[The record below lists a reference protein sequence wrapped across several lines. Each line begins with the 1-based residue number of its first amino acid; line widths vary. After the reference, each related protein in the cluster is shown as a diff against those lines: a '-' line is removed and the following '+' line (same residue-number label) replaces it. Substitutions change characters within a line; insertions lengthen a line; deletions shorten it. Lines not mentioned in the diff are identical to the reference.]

1 VDRALDLDFE
11 GLLADA
17 RERTGLSDFGSA
29 VFREPLRRLLRGL
42 EEEAGLNAQ
51 GRRIQRERIL
61 GFLVN
66 RLEFEAWWQRHP
78 GIARERIAQPVVI
91 IGLGRTGTT
100 LLQRLLAANPR
111 FYSTLW
117 WEARFPIPFPGE
129 TLENPE
135 KRIARALAEV
145 EEMYRT
151 IPDLE
156 SMHPVDALQA
166 DEEILL
172 LEQSFFSSTPEAFA
186 RLPDFAAW
194 LDAQD
199 QTPGYAYLERLLQ
212 FLQWQ
217 KRRRGIQAERWI
229 LKSPHHIHYT
239 DVLLRVFP
247 DARIVQTH
255 RDPLQVIP
263 SWASLN
269 YGLWQQGA
277 DRPDPVECGRH
288 WSDKMAR
295 GMARCMRVRDAGNQD
310 RFLDLDYREI
320 ATRPFDALQRV
331 YDFIGWELTP
341 QVRTATEAWRAHN
354 AREQRP
360 AHEYALE
367 TFGFT
372 EAGLRAQYREYIERF
387 IAPARESRPPA

>member
-1 VDRALDLDFE
+1 
-11 GLLADA
+11 
-17 RERTGLSDFGSA
+17 
-29 VFREPLRRLLRGL
+29 
-42 EEEAGLNAQ
+42 
-51 GRRIQRERIL
+51 
-61 GFLVN
+61 
-66 RLEFEAWWQRHP
+66 
-78 GIARERIAQPVVI
+78 
-91 IGLGRTGTT
+91 
-100 LLQRLLAANPR
+100 
-111 FYSTLW
+111 
-117 WEARFPIPFPGE
+117 
-129 TLENPE
+129 
-135 KRIARALAEV
+135 
-145 EEMYRT
+145 MYRT

-186 RLPDFAAW
+186 RLPRFAAW

-199 QTPGYAYLERLLQ
+199 QTPGYAYLKRLLQ

-217 KRRRGIQAERWI
+217 KRRRGIQAERWL

-277 DRPDPVECGRH
+277 DGPDPVECGRH

-295 GMARCMRVRDAGNQD
+295 GMTRCMRVRDAGHAD

-320 ATRPFDALQRV
+320 ASRPFDALRRV

-341 QVRTATEAWRAHN
+341 QVRTATEAWLAHN
-354 AREQRP
+354 SREQRP
-360 AHEYALE
+360 AHDYALE

-387 IAPARESRPPA
+387 IPPSPESPRPA